1 VAKKPAATKNVS
13 AKTTEREKF
22 ALWLDN
28 DVLKRLRDYQDEIG
42 VPVAVSIR
50 RALDAYIET
59 LPKPRR

>member
-1 VAKKPAATKNVS
+1 V
-13 AKTTEREKF
+13 R
-22 ALWLDN
+22 
-28 DVLKRLRDYQDEIG
+28 KRLRDYQDEIG